1 VARVAVLGPGGVG
14 VLVGARLATS
24 GHDVTMIA
32 RERTAAA
39 LLVDGIELRHG
50 DETLRAQP
58 PARTSLVEAVDLLV
72 ITVKATGLLAALA
85 RCPPGTVGDARV
97 VPFLNGVDHV
107 ALLRSTYPAARVVP
121 AAIRVQVTLAAPGR
135 AVQGSPHDDVVLP
148 GGRDADVVGDI
159 LGSAGLPIEREP
171 DEARVLWAKLAVLA
185 PMALLC
191 AAEGVALG
199 EARER
204 RPERLAAL
212 VDEAVAAAATAGVKL
227 DAAVI
232 RARLAALPPEQ
243 QPSMLTDVLAGA
255 EPELEAIA
263 GPILRAP
270 TARPPSETA
279 AAVRDVLRAPAASP
293 AATRPS
299 PPGPAPG

>member
-1 VARVAVLGPGGVG
+1 VARIAVLGPGGVG

-39 LLVDGIELRHG
+39 LLVDGIQIRHG
-50 DETLRAQP
+50 AEAVRAHP
-58 PARTSLVEAVDLLV
+58 RARTSLVEPVDLLV
-72 ITVKATGLLAALA
+72 VTVKATGLLDALA

-107 ALLRSTYPAARVVP
+107 SLLRSVLPAARVVP
-121 AAIRVQVTLAAPGR
+121 AAIRVQVTLVAPGN
-135 AVQGSPHDDVVLP
+135 AVQCSPHDDIVLP
-148 GGRDADVVGDI
+148 AGADADVVAEI
-159 LGSAGLPIEREP
+159 LGGAGFPIEREP
-171 DEARVLWAKLAVLA
+171 DEARVLWSKLAVLA

-191 AAEGVALG
+191 TAEGVPLG

-204 RPERLAAL
+204 RPERLAGL
-212 VDEAVAAAATAGVKL
+212 VGEVVAAAATAGVGL

-232 RARLAALPPEQ
+232 AARLAALPAAQ
-243 QPSMLTDVLAGA
+243 QPSMLTDRLAGA

-270 TARPPSETA
+270 TPGPPSETA
-279 AAVRDVLRAPAASP
+279 AAVRDILEAVAR
-293 AATRPS
+293 RP
-299 PPGPAPG
+299 

>member
-1 VARVAVLGPGGVG
+1 VTRIAVLGPGGVG
-14 VLVGARLATS
+14 VLVGARLAAS

-39 LLVDGIELRHG
+39 LLVDGIQIRHG
-50 DETLRAQP
+50 AEGVRAHP
-58 PARTSLVEAVDLLV
+58 RARTSLVEPVDLLV
-72 ITVKATGLLAALA
+72 VSVKATGLLDALA

-107 ALLRSTYPAARVVP
+107 PLLRSVLPAAHVVP
-121 AAIRVQVTLAAPGR
+121 AAIRVQVTLVAPGN
-135 AVQGSPHDDVVLP
+135 AVQGSPHDDIVLP
-148 GGRDADVVGDI
+148 ACDDADVVAEI
-159 LGSAGLPIEREP
+159 LGGAGFPIEREP
-171 DEARVLWAKLAVLA
+171 DEARVLWSKLAVLA

-191 AAEGVALG
+191 TAEGVPLG

-204 RPERLAAL
+204 RPERLAGL
-212 VDEAVAAAATAGVKL
+212 VGEVVAAAATAGVGL

-232 RARLAALPPEQ
+232 AARLAALPAAQ
-243 QPSMLTDVLAGA
+243 QPSMLTDRLAGA

-270 TARPPSETA
+270 TPRPPAETA
-279 AAVRDVLRAPAASP
+279 AAVRDILEAVARRA
-293 AATRPS
+293 
-299 PPGPAPG
+299 

>member
-1 VARVAVLGPGGVG
+1 VTRIAVLGPGGVG
-14 VLVGARLATS
+14 VLVGARLAAS

-39 LLVDGIELRHG
+39 LLVDGIQIRHG
-50 DETLRAQP
+50 AEGVRAHP
-58 PARTSLVEAVDLLV
+58 RARTSLVEPVDLLV
-72 ITVKATGLLAALA
+72 VSVKATGLLDALA

-107 ALLRSTYPAARVVP
+107 PLLRSVLPAAHVVP
-121 AAIRVQVTLAAPGR
+121 AAIRVQVTLVAPGN
-135 AVQGSPHDDVVLP
+135 AVQGSPHDDIVLP
-148 GGRDADVVGDI
+148 AGDDADVVAEI
-159 LGSAGLPIEREP
+159 LGGAGFPIEREP
-171 DEARVLWAKLAVLA
+171 DEARVLWSKLAVLA

-191 AAEGVALG
+191 TAEGVPLG

-204 RPERLAAL
+204 RPERLAGL
-212 VDEAVAAAATAGVKL
+212 VGEVVAAAATAGVGL

-232 RARLAALPPEQ
+232 AARLAALPAAQ
-243 QPSMLTDVLAGA
+243 QPSMLTDRLAGA

-270 TARPPSETA
+270 TPGPPSETA
-279 AAVRDVLRAPAASP
+279 AAVRDILEAVARRA
-293 AATRPS
+293 
-299 PPGPAPG
+299 